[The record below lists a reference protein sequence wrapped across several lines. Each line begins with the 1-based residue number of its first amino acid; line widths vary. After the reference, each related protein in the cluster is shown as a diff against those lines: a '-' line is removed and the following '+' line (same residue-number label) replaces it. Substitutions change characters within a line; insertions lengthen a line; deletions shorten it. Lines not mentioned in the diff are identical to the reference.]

1 MIKMKATGIVRRM
14 DDLGRVVI
22 PKEIRRSMKVREG
35 DPLEIYTNGEYI
47 CFKKYNMFHDMQVEV
62 AKILEASGKSCAVF
76 DNSDYLVA
84 YHNMRLP
91 LELENLLLAGYCS
104 KQISIDGDFVGTL
117 VYHPDEMGD
126 EIANFIVSLIRN
138 ILATD

>member
-1 MIKMKATGIVRRM
+1 MRATGIVRRI

-22 PKEIRRSMKVREG
+22 PKEIRRSMRVREG

-47 CFKKYNMFHDMQVEV
+47 CFKKYNMFHDVQVEV
-62 AKILEASGKSCAVF
+62 AKILNASGKACAVF

-84 YHNMRLP
+84 HKELHLP

-104 KQISIDGDFVGTL
+104 KQIIVDGDFAGTL
-117 VYHPDEMGD
+117 VYHPDEMGN
-126 EIANFIVSLIRN
+126 EIADFIVSLVRN
-138 ILATD
+138 IFETDD